1 MKSSRDDI
9 ISVAKSYIGAVAG
22 SQAHADI
29 IHIFN
34 TVKPFGYTA
43 HSSDPWCAEFVS
55 ACAIQAFGKK
65 IAVKYFPL
73 SAACSYMIA
82 KAKDMNIWVESDK
95 YIPAKGDFILY
106 DWDDTGSG
114 DNTNTPDHVGIVEYY
129 KYGVIHVIEGNYSNR
144 VKRRKIDI
152 DGKYIRGF
160 ITPDYERIRP
170 KKSEL
175 KDPDIIIKEV
185 ISGEWGNGE
194 QRKKNLKKAGYDYD
208 YIQKEV
214 NRIIKLTKDTMS
226 GKYGNGDVRKKALGN
241 DYDLVQWNINRM
253 YREGSR

>member
-9 ISVAKSYIGAVAG
+9 IRVAKSYIGAVAG
-22 SQAHADI
+22 SQAHTDI

-65 IAVKYFPL
+65 LAVKYFPL

-82 KAKDMNIWVESDK
+82 KANDMNIWVESDK

-152 DGKYIRGF
+152 DGRYIRGF

-194 QRKKNLKKAGYDYD
+194 QRKKDLKKAGYDYD

-214 NRIIKLTKDTMS
+214 NRIVKLTKDTLA
-226 GKYGNGDVRKKALGN
+226 GKYGNGDVRKKSLGN
-241 DYDLVQWNINRM
+241 DYELVQWNINRI